1 MLMRILKLLLTLS
14 LASLL
19 LAQIPPLDSRNLR
32 VSGTNTD
39 FSAEVYRAWPPA
51 GPLATWEQRKAGLRR
66 QILIAAGLD
75 PMPPRTPL
83 NPRISGRIDGDGF
96 TVDKV
101 WLETMPGYF
110 LAGNLYR
117 PKGKRGP
124 FPGIASPHGHWTN
137 GRAEQTEIGNIP
149 SRGVSLAQHGFV
161 VFNYDMV
168 GYSDTKQT
176 PHVFGNPTEQLWS
189 FGPLGLQLWNSIRV
203 VDFLE
208 SLPEVDK
215 TKLAATGA
223 SGGGT
228 QTFLLTAVDDRI
240 RVSAPVNMVSAIMQG
255 GSPCENAPG
264 LRVETYNVE
273 IASLMAPRPMLL
285 VSATGDWTHNVPRDE
300 FKRVQGIYEKYD
312 HKSDV
317 EVVQI
322 DAPHNYNQ
330 ASREAVYDFLAR
342 KLQGARGG
350 WKEGPI
356 RKFDLNE
363 LLIGSLPEGAID
375 FSRIFANWRE
385 QATRQS
391 AAMTVEALRD
401 RLRRTI
407 GAAWPDKVEALN
419 AAGQL
424 IVLSRPGVGDRIPGR
439 WFPGSGKAVLVV
451 HPAGS
456 AAAEQER
463 SVQRLI
469 TQGRSVLLI
478 DAYQTGATR
487 APREEAG
494 KYYSTFQRTDDAR
507 RVQDILTAMRWLQ
520 LAGYKDAELQGIEA
534 GQIWA
539 AFAAAIGPSLQ
550 ASLPKEYKGTD
561 EDLLRDFSVPGIQR
575 AGGVETLRRLLQ

>member
-1 MLMRILKLLLTLS
+1 MRILTLLFTLS
-14 LASLL
+14 LSGWLP
-19 LAQIPPLDSRNLR
+19 AQIPSQDARNLG

-39 FSAEVYRAWPPA
+39 FSGEVYQAWPPA
-51 GPLATWEQRKAGLRR
+51 GPLAIWEHRKDDLRR

-83 NPRISGRIDGDGF
+83 NPRISGHIEGDGF
-96 TVDKV
+96 TIDKV

-137 GRAEQTEIGNIP
+137 GRAEQTETSNIP
-149 SRGVSLAQHGFV
+149 ARGVSLAQHGFV

-168 GYSDTKQT
+168 GYSDSKQT
-176 PHVFGNPTEQLWS
+176 PHAFGNPTEQLWS

-208 SLPEVDK
+208 GLPEVDK
-215 TKLAATGA
+215 TKLGATGA
-223 SGGGT
+223 SGGAT
-228 QTFLLTAVDDRI
+228 QTFLLTAVDGRI

-264 LRVETYNVE
+264 LRVDTYNVE

-285 VSATGDWTHNVPRDE
+285 VSASGDWTRNVPRDE

-342 KLQGARGG
+342 KLQGSQGG
-350 WKEGPI
+350 WQEGPI
-356 RKFDLNE
+356 RKFELSE
-363 LLIGSLPEGAID
+363 LLIGSLPESAID
-375 FSRIFANWRE
+375 YSRIVANWRE
-385 QATRQS
+385 QAARQS
-391 AAMTVEALRD
+391 AAMTTEALRE

-407 GAAWPDKVEALN
+407 GAVWPDKVEALN

-424 IVLSRPGVGDRIPGR
+424 IVLSRPGFGDRIPGR

-451 HPAGS
+451 HPSGS

-478 DAYQTGATR
+478 DAYQTGSAR
-487 APREEAG
+487 APREDAG

-520 LAGYKDAELQGIEA
+520 LAGYKDAELQGIDA

-539 AFAAAIGPSLQ
+539 AFASAVGPPLKAA
-550 ASLPKEYKGTD
+550 LPKEYKGTD

>member
-1 MLMRILKLLLTLS
+1 MRFLTLLFTLS
-14 LASLL
+14 ASNWL
-19 LAQIPPLDSRNLR
+19 LAQIPSHDARNLH
-32 VSGTNTD
+32 SNGTNTD

-51 GPLATWEQRKAGLRR
+51 GPLASWEKRKSDLRH
-66 QILIAAGLD
+66 QILLAAGLD

-117 PKGKRGP
+117 PKGQRGP
-124 FPGIASPHGHWTN
+124 FPGIVSPHGHWTN
-137 GRAEQTEIGNIP
+137 GRAEQTELGNIP
-149 SRGVSLAQHGFV
+149 ARAVSLAQHGFV

-168 GYSDTKQT
+168 GYSDSKQT

-215 TKLAATGA
+215 TKLGATGA

-240 RVSAPVNMVSAIMQG
+240 RASAPVNMVSAIMQG

-264 LRVETYNVE
+264 LRVDTYNVE

-285 VSATGDWTHNVPRDE
+285 VSATGDWTKNVPRDE

-330 ASREAVYDFLAR
+330 ASREAVYDFFAR
-342 KLQGARGG
+342 KLQGAQSG
-350 WKEGPI
+350 WKEGAI
-356 RKFDLNE
+356 RKFELNE
-363 LLIGSLPEGAID
+363 LLIGSLPDGAID
-375 FSRIFANWRE
+375 YPRIFANWRE
-385 QATRQS
+385 QAAGQS
-391 AAMTVEALRD
+391 EGMTTEALRD

-407 GAAWPDKVEALN
+407 GAVWPEKVEAET
-419 AAGQL
+419 AAGEL
-424 IVLSRPGVGDRIPGR
+424 IVMTRPDVGDRIPGR

-463 SVQRLI
+463 FVQRLI
-469 TQGRSVLLI
+469 AQGRSVLLI
-478 DAYQTGATR
+478 DAYQTAANR

-520 LAGYKDAELQGIEA
+520 LAGYKDADLQGIDA

-539 AFAAAIGPSLQ
+539 AFAAAVGPSLKT
-550 ASLPKEYKGTD
+550 SLPKEYRGTD
-561 EDLLRDFSVPGIQR
+561 EDLLRDFFVPGIQR